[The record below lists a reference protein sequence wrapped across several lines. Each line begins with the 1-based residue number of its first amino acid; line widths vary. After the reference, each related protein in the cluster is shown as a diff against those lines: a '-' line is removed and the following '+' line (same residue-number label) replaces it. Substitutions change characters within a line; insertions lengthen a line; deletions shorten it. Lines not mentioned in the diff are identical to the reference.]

1 MRRSSFRLASI
12 LAVGLILSGPVR
24 GSNWNGIEP
33 FVTDLGDVHIKLGKP
48 VKETDAGP
56 VYNYAWGTVSI
67 VVVTE
72 QDIAARK
79 FKDKF
84 RGKVRGVVVEL
95 RSSNLAPIALGLLSN
110 PDYERQAAGGK
121 VHFVNQAQG
130 ITYQFIN
137 DKLTKI
143 FYEGADDVRRKA
155 GG

>member
-1 MRRSSFRLASI
+1 MHSGIFRLVVI
-12 LAVGLILSGPVR
+12 LAVGLTLCSPIR
-24 GSNWNGIEP
+24 ASNWNGIEP

-56 VYNYAWGTVSI
+56 IYNYAWGTVSV

-84 RGKVRGVVVEL
+84 RGKVRGIVVEL
-95 RSSNLAPIALGLLSN
+95 RASNLAPIALGLLSN
-110 PDYERQAAGGK
+110 PDYERQSASGK

-143 FYEGADDVRRKA
+143 FYEGAGDMQRKA
-155 GG
+155 RG